1 MSSSNVEAA
10 LRRYYTSYDG
20 TPKQFV
26 EVEALFDSVY
36 HENFTLFL
44 KDNGDSYVDPV
55 RGNLVGRETILDR
68 DAVKKFHASYLT
80 KGARVVLIHYR
91 RIGLDC
97 VDVQFQVES
106 KSKGDTRKFRMVYTI
121 EDNKIVK
128 FQEVNDNFFSVLK
141 AKCSSGLHTFNVY
154 QTSSY

>member
-1 MSSSNVEAA
+1 M
-10 LRRYYTSYDG
+10 
-20 TPKQFV
+20 K
-26 EVEALFDSVY
+26 
-36 HENFTLFL
+36 TLL
-44 KDNGDSYVDPV
+44 YSLS
-55 RGNLVGRETILDR
+55 RGNLVGRETVLDR

-80 KGARVVLIHYR
+80 KGAKVTLIHFR

-97 VDVQFQVES
+97 VDVQFHV
-106 KSKGDTRKFRMVYTI
+106 KSLKGNDARVFRMVYTI

-128 FQEVNDNFFSVLK
+128 SQEVNDNFFSVLK

>member
-20 TPKQFV
+20 TPKQFE

-44 KDNGDSYVDPV
+44 NDNGDYIDPV

-80 KGARVVLIHYR
+80 KGAKVTLIHFR

-97 VDVQFQVES
+97 VDVQFKVES
-106 KSKGDTRKFRMVYTI
+106 KSKGDTREFRMVYTI
-121 EDNKIVK
+121 EDNQIVRS
-128 FQEVNDNFFSVLK
+128 QEVNDNFFSVLR
-141 AKCSSGLHTFNVY
+141 AKCSSGLHTFTVY

>member
-1 MSSSNVEAA
+1 
-10 LRRYYTSYDG
+10 
-20 TPKQFV
+20 
-26 EVEALFDSVY
+26 
-36 HENFTLFL
+36 
-44 KDNGDSYVDPV
+44 
-55 RGNLVGRETILDR
+55 LVGREAVLDR
-68 DAVKKFHASYLT
+68 DVVKKFHASYLS
-80 KGARVVLIHYR
+80 KGAKVTLIHYR

-121 EDNKIVK
+121 EDNKIVRS
-128 FQEVNDNFFSVLK
+128 QEVNDNFFSVLK